1 MNNLAERLKFVQ
13 NRIETN
19 SLSSGYNKPLLL
31 AVSKSR
37 TEEEI
42 RTLVSLGIHDF
53 GENYLQEALTK
64 IEGLKNK
71 HLVWHFIGP
80 LQSNKTR
87 PVAANF
93 DWVHS
98 VDSLKLARR
107 LSEQRP
113 SHLPPLNICLQ
124 INISQENTKSG
135 ILPEDALELSR
146 AIVHLPNTIL
156 RGLMAIPEKSNTEKE
171 QRRPFKNLHD
181 LATML
186 IRNGVSSIDTLSM
199 GMSNDLEAA
208 ILEGA
213 TIVRIGTALFGPRPE
228 KQT

>member
-1 MNNLAERLKFVQ
+1 MNNLAERLKVVQ
-13 NRIETN
+13 NRIEAICLN
-19 SLSSGYNKPLLL
+19 SGHNKPLLL

-37 TEEEI
+37 TEEDV
-42 RTLVSLGIHDF
+42 RNLVSLGIRDF

-64 IEGLKNK
+64 IEGLKDK

-87 PVAANF
+87 PIAANF

-124 INISQENTKSG
+124 INISRENTKSG
-135 ILPEDALELSR
+135 ILPEDALKLSR
-146 AIVHLPNTIL
+146 AIVNLPNTIL
-156 RGLMAIPEKSNTEKE
+156 RGLMAIPEKSNTGKD
-171 QRRPFKNLHD
+171 QQLPFKNLND

-186 IRNGVSSIDTLSM
+186 IESGISSVDTLSM

-213 TIVRIGTALFGPRPE
+213 TIIRIGTALFGPRPE